1 MRDYTK
7 RYDLEQDTLPL
18 VYPTGLA
25 DSVKQDVRQTASFG
39 LAGFTKA
46 QKSDTINGSRNRLP
60 FSF

>member
-25 DSVKQDVRQTASFG
+25 DSVKQAVRQTASFG
-39 LAGFTKA
+39 LAGFTKT
-46 QKSDTINGSRNRLP
+46 QKSDTINGS
-60 FSF
+60 